1 LLPTDWHLATLDPH
15 ALVAVTH
22 TGVAVVYGLGKLT
35 VIELVPAPDVTVVPA
50 GVVQL
55 YPVAPATDGT
65 ENVTPVAPGHTF
77 TGPDMFAGTAGLL
90 LILIHLGALTDDPP
104 HGSWAVT
111 HNCPDVKPLGNN
123 TDTFC
128 VPCPELIAAGE
139 PDNVQL
145 YWVAPPDTPQL

>member
-1 LLPTDWHLATLDPH
+1 LLPTAWHLATLAPH

-65 ENVTPVAPGHTF
+65 ENVTPVAPGQTF
-77 TGPDMFAGTAGLL
+77 VGPAIAPGTCGLL
-90 LILIHLGALTDDPP
+90 FTLMHLGALTDDPP
-104 HGSWAVT
+104 QGNCAVT
-111 HNCPDVKPLGNN
+111 HNCPEVNPLGKS
-123 TDTFC
+123 TVTFC